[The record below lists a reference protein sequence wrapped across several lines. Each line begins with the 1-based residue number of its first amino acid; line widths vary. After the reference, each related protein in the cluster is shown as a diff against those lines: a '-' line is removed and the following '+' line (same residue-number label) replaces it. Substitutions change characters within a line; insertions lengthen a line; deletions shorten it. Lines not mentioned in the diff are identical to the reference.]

1 MTGLMIKTALVS
13 LAGTAAFAAGYAL
26 TALGALL
33 PLAITCGTVFY
44 HFAMRL
50 LVAWAYD
57 AAMHDR
63 ADLRRRRYRVSA
75 REAAFY
81 EKLGAKRWK
90 SKLPTADAS
99 LFDPRLHSWEE
110 IAQAMC
116 QAERIHAANALL
128 SFLPIAAGTL
138 FGAWPVFILTSL
150 LSAAFDTLFVIEQRY
165 NRYRVMRIIGK
176 KNRQRQ

>member
-1 MTGLMIKTALVS
+1 MTDLMKKTALLS
-13 LAGTAAFAAGYAL
+13 LVGTAAFAVGYAL
-26 TALGALL
+26 TSLGVLL
-33 PLAITCGTVFY
+33 SLAITCGTVFY

-57 AAMHDR
+57 TAMHNR
-63 ADLRRRRYRVSA
+63 ADLRRRRYRVSP
-75 REAAFY
+75 REAALY
-81 EKLGAKRWK
+81 EKLGVKKRK
-90 SKLPTADAS
+90 AGLPTAEPT

-128 SFLPIAAGTL
+128 SFLPIAAGTI

-165 NRYRVMRIIGK
+165 NRHRVMRVIGK
-176 KNRQRQ
+176 KNKQKQ